1 MQWLQDPKQSN
12 VDNVNSV
19 RREVS
24 RHFRNKKKE
33 NLKAKSNEL
42 ETNIKMKNI

>member
-1 MQWLQDPKQSN
+1 MRWVQDSNQSN
-12 VDNVNSV
+12 TENLNII
-19 RREVS
+19 RPEAS